1 MKKGA
6 LLGLLGRS
14 KDEFWRKNCGME
26 TLSGIS
32 GRRTGEE
39 KWDMGY

>member
-6 LLGLLGRS
+6 LLGLLGRR
-14 KDEFWRKNCGME
+14 KDEYWRKNCGME

-39 KWDMGY
+39 K